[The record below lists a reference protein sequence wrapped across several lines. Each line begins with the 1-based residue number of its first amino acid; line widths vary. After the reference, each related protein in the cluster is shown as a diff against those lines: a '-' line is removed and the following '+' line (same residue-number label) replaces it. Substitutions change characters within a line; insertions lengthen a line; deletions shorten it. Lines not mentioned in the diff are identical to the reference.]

1 MEHLISCKGLTK
13 TYGKTQ
19 ALQDV
24 NLEIPAGGGIVGL
37 LGPNG
42 SGKTTLIKILTGLL
56 QPTAGQALVC
66 GREIG
71 VETKA
76 MVSYLS
82 DFYSLNE
89 SFTVREELDYYCD
102 FFTDF
107 DRLKAETMLRDL
119 GIDTKAKVKTLSK
132 GTKEKLALILTLSRN
147 ARLYIFDEPIAGVDP
162 AAREYVLETIL
173 SNRSENSTI
182 LLSTHL
188 ISEIEQYFDHVIFL
202 RQGRVVLD
210 GPANQVREEHGK
222 SIDALFRE
230 VFKWIY

>member
-1 MEHLISCKGLTK
+1 MEYLISCKGLTK

-89 SFTVREELDYYCD
+89 GYTVREELDYYCD

>member
-1 MEHLISCKGLTK
+1 M
-13 TYGKTQ
+13 
-19 ALQDV
+19 

-89 SFTVREELDYYCD
+89 GYTVREELDYYCD

-173 SNRSENSTI
+173 SNRSDNSTS

-202 RQGRVVLD
+202 RQGEVVLD
-210 GPANQVREEHGK
+210 GPAQKVREEHGK

-230 VFKWIY
+230 VFRWIY

>member
-1 MEHLISCKGLTK
+1 MNLIECKNLTK
-13 TYGKTQ
+13 NYGKTA

-56 QPTAGQALVC
+56 QPTEGQAFVC
-66 GREIG
+66 EREVG

-76 MVSYLS
+76 MVAYLS

-89 SFTVREELDYYCD
+89 SYTVREELDYYSD
-102 FFTDF
+102 FFADF

-119 GIDTKAKVKTLSK
+119 GIASTAKVKTLSK

-210 GPANQVREEHGK
+210 GPAQQVRDEHGK

>member
-1 MEHLISCKGLTK
+1 MHLIECNGLKK
-13 TYGKTQ
+13 TYGKTA

-56 QPTAGQALVC
+56 QPTEGQARVC

-76 MVSYLS
+76 LVSYLS

-89 SFTVREELDYYCD
+89 SYTVREELDYYSD

-119 GIDTKAKVKTLSK
+119 GIDTTSKVKTLSK

-210 GPANQVREEHGK
+210 GPAQQVRDEHGK

-230 VFKWIY
+230 VFRWIY

>member
-89 SFTVREELDYYCD
+89 GYTVREELDYYCD